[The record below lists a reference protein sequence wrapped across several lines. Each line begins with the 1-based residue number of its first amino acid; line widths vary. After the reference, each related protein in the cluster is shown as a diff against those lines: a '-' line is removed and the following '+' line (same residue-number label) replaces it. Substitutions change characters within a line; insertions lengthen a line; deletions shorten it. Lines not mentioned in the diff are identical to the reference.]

1 MIKDTYKSLFDKIE
15 PSDDLIQLTKQRM
28 KQEEKKS
35 SLSFFKYGAIAA
47 CFIFAIVLTVPYM
60 QKTANNMAASESI
73 MQDSIGAINEDTSI
87 TKDFV
92 KPNFSGMNSIDSVQN
107 SGEMVEKSNDFNL
120 LDKIIAFIKNLLN
133 L

>member
-60 QKTANNMAASESI
+60 QKTANNMADSESI
-73 MQDSIGAINEDTSI
+73 IQDSIGAINEDASI
-87 TKDFV
+87 TEDFV
-92 KPNFSGMNSIDSVQN
+92 KPNFSGMNSIDSVQ
-107 SGEMVEKSNDFNL
+107 SSVGTIEKSNDSNL